1 MSNTNTADQVIIGGQ
16 SFTLA
21 PIVIKRNIKTKVDE
35 KGNAVDPNAPVP
47 VVDGKPVVY
56 KSKMLP
62 QDYTIIGPLL
72 QTAAEAADFIKATI
86 IEAETREA
94 GGGIA
99 LAKVYLED
107 RLEAAS
113 EHNFDLESGKAD
125 VTGWQKQI
133 TSAEAPRSAALSMDA
148 LTKGI
153 AAIAPEMAQMAAHMG
168 TSDGW
173 KDYRGEDGNPVYAT
187 QDEFLLRFDAIQKR
201 LNNYVKLIEQKNLAM
216 AANKAKR
223 DAKAEQARKA
233 AAALAAGAPSPQPA
247 H

>member
-1 MSNTNTADQVIIGGQ
+1 MSNTNTDQVIIGGQ
-16 SFTLA
+16 AFTLA
-21 PIVIKRNIKTKVDE
+21 PIKIKRNIKTKIND
-35 KGNAVDPNAPVP
+35 KGEPVDPNAPVP

-62 QDYTIIGPLL
+62 QDYIIVGPLL
-72 QTAAEAADFIKATI
+72 ETATAAADFIKATI

-94 GGGIA
+94 GGGLA
-99 LAKVYLED
+99 LARVYLED

-113 EHNFDLESGKAD
+113 EHNFDLESGKSD
-125 VTGWQKQI
+125 VAGWQKQI

-173 KDYRGEDGNPVYAT
+173 KDYKGEDGQPVYAT

-233 AAALAAGAPSPQPA
+233 AAALAAGAPSPVPS